1 MYIVANKYCIHFCIL
16 SCSLNLELRNN
27 NAETAL
33 WLALK
38 QLDSSY
44 LSSENVSE
52 YDNTFAARLIKRG
65 ANVDSVDTRTGNSIL
80 HQAALDS
87 KEAAAV
93 FLVHHGALPNHKN
106 TSGETP
112 IHIAAKNGLQQ
123 LVGVLLQNGADPNLQ
138 TALKPRPNAPSLS
151 GSLSSVSS
159 AGVRTTEESVVMSPS
174 ALGALSALSFATQ
187 VGGRASTSYL
197 AHLVWSFFKVL

>member
-1 MYIVANKYCIHFCIL
+1 MDFNQIETFH
-16 SCSLNLELRNN
+16 SCTFQSCTVVNDVFHQFLYSLNLELRNN

-33 WLALK
+33 WLALR
-38 QLDSSY
+38 QLDSTY

-52 YDNTFAARLIKRG
+52 YDSTFAARLIKRG
-65 ANVDSVDTRTGNSIL
+65 ANVDSVDTRTGNSII

-106 TSGETP
+106 TDGETP

-123 LVGVLLQNGADPNLQ
+123 LMGVLLQNGADPNLQ
-138 TALKPRPNAPSLS
+138 TVLKPRPNAPSLS
-151 GSLSSVSS
+151 GSLSSMSSVS
-159 AGVRTTEESVVMSPS
+159 VRAEDSVVMSPS

-187 VGGRASTSYL
+187 VGG
-197 AHLVWSFFKVL
+197 